1 MYKFVNIEKKIFY
14 FIVLMAALLLGFL
27 VYESIVLGKKE
38 QEIRANHIAQM
49 EANLRSKMADAIAEK
64 KEMTLTLAIAS
75 AQSVVVNT
83 PAGTIN
89 SDESIVKLNTI
100 FKTLADQSLFSRSR
114 FQIIDGTGSSLYRS
128 WSERKGDNLLLSE
141 KWLKQI
147 LISRQIME
155 MMDVGENSLTFK
167 VIVPIIY
174 GNNAIGVIEVIT
186 SFDSIV
192 EDLTTDDEE
201 LVVAID
207 KDFKNSLLHPFS
219 KEFVNGYN
227 IVNADALSP
236 AILRKLRGKKG
247 IDVLIDPVAY
257 QDIDGTRVD
266 LGGHIK
272 SGIKTPYLLIDDYY
286 VIMGKIK
293 AWNHT
298 DIGYLLFFKKQKSLE
313 NDALIELKHTIQI
326 ISFALP
332 VLAFIFMLAFIF
344 RYLYMKKLRDTRVY
358 DGLTG
363 LYNKIRLL
371 EVIHDNRDDRS
382 LIIVNINN
390 FTNIN
395 IVYGFEMGD
404 QILYSVAQRLKT
416 VCQCDDVFRVD
427 ADEFALLYNENIDA
441 VKMIKAIQAHF
452 FTHPFRFGTFSMNIS
467 LSYGAAHNSRHL
479 FHHAAF
485 ALRQAKNLGPNR
497 YHVYNSDTDKLDHA
511 EREEFLRMS
520 GVLHDA
526 LEKDLVIPYYQGIH
540 DNRNETID
548 KFETL
553 ARIQLDNEVLS
564 PIKFIEVAQTTG
576 MITGITKSMINKTF
590 VYMQT
595 KPYSFSINI
604 TEEDLNQNYLPKYL
618 EQKLSEYQIEPA
630 RITLEILEG
639 VSSGGQ
645 KSHMKQLKIFKNMG
659 LQLAIDDF
667 GAEYSNFERVL
678 EIDVDYL
685 KIDAKYIKDIDV
697 NQKSYEITKSIAS
710 FAKNT
715 KILCIAEFVASEKIQ
730 AIIDELGIEY
740 SQGYHFSVPKEFIEE
755 K

>member
-14 FIVLMAALLLGFL
+14 FIILMATLLLGFL
-27 VYESIVLGKKE
+27 VYESMDLREKE
-38 QEIRANHIAQM
+38 QMLRANHIAQM
-49 EANLRSKMADAIAEK
+49 EAQLRKKMVDAIAKK
-64 KEMTLTLAIAS
+64 KEQTLTLAISS
-75 AQSVVVNT
+75 AESIMINT
-83 PAGTIN
+83 HSETIN
-89 SDESIVKLNTI
+89 IDESIDKLHTI
-100 FKTLADQSLFSRSR
+100 SKTLAEHSLLSRSR
-114 FQIIDGTGSSLYRS
+114 FQIIDNTGISLYRS
-128 WSERKGDNLLLSE
+128 WTGKKGDNLLLSA

-147 LISRQIME
+147 LGSRQIME

-167 VIVPIIY
+167 AIVPLLY
-174 GNNAIGVIEVIT
+174 KNDVLGVIEVIT
-186 SFDSIV
+186 FFDSIV
-192 EDLTTDDEE
+192 EDLRTDDEE
-201 LVVAID
+201 LVVVID
-207 KDFKNSLLHPFS
+207 KHFRSRLLNPFS
-219 KEFVNGYN
+219 KEFVKKYN
-227 IVNADALSP
+227 IVNADTLSP
-236 AILRKLRGKKG
+236 ALLRKLRGKRG
-247 IDVLIDPVAY
+247 VEVLIDPVTY
-257 QDIDGTRVD
+257 EDIDGTRVD
-266 LGGHIK
+266 FGGHIR
-272 SGIKTPYLLIDDYY
+272 SGTKTPYLLIDDYF
-286 VIMGKIK
+286 VIMDKIK

-298 DIGYLLFFKKQKSLE
+298 DMGYLLFFKKQNSLE
-313 NDALIELKHTIQI
+313 SDALIELKYTIQM
-326 ISFALP
+326 ISFAIP
-332 VLAFIFMLAFIF
+332 VLTFIFVLALVF
-344 RYLYMKKLRDTRVY
+344 RYLYIKKLKNTRVY

-363 LYNKIRLL
+363 LYNKVRLL
-371 EVIHDNRDDRS
+371 EVIDPKRS
-382 LIIVNINN
+382 DQSVIIVNINN

-416 VCQCDDVFRVD
+416 VCHGEEVFRVD
-427 ADEFALLYNENIDA
+427 ADEFALLYHENIDI
-441 VKMIKAIQAHF
+441 VKMIKTIQAHF
-452 FTHPFRFGTFSMNIS
+452 FTHPFRFGAFTMNIS
-467 LSYGAAHNSRHL
+467 LSYGAAVSDEHL

-497 YHVYNSDTDKLDHA
+497 YHVYNPDTDKLDHA

-526 LEKDLVIPYYQGIH
+526 LENDLVIPYYQGIY
-540 DNRNETID
+540 DNRSNKLE

-553 ARIQLDNEVLS
+553 ARIQLGDEVLP

-576 MITGITKSMINKTF
+576 MITRITKSMINKTF
-590 VYMQT
+590 LYMQN

-618 EQKLSEYQIEPA
+618 EQKLNDYAIEPE

-645 KSHMKQLKIFKNMG
+645 KSHMKQLKIFKEMG

-730 AIIDELGIEY
+730 AIVDHLGIEY
-740 SQGYHFSVPKEFIEE
+740 SQGYYFSVPKEFAEE